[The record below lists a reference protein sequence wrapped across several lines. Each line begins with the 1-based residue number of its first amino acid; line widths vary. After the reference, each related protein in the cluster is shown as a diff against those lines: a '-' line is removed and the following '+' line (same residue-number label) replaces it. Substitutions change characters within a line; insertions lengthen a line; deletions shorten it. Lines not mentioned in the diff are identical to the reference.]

1 MKISR
6 PMRTRLLKSLLLCL
20 FLLPACRQ
28 TGPEPDR
35 LEYPTTGFFVP
46 ESPPQF
52 RAEGIRIATFNTF
65 FLFDGY
71 GDEGQATFPHKG
83 NPEAARQHR
92 ARIAQV
98 LRMLQAEVVVLQ
110 EVEHEA
116 VLRRMVKE
124 DLADLG
130 YEVYFVQGN
139 DTFTGQDVAVLSRL
153 PVEKIGR
160 TEERVPVEGTSE
172 SYGVS
177 KNIWVRMYLGD
188 LPVTLIGV
196 HFLAGPNDPSRRPR
210 REAQAE
216 VIRRLVVR
224 ELEAGRAVAV
234 LGDLNDFDETV
245 PDLNG
250 NRPISRV
257 LAIIKAAGP
266 GPTDDLYNVLAAVPQ
281 TDRYTAFDD
290 RDEDG
295 QVAWSELSAIDHI
308 LLSPQLKARLQEV
321 HYVQAHD
328 PRTASDHFPVIV
340 TLAPRGL

>member
-1 MKISR
+1 MGIRWLKKG
-6 PMRTRLLKSLLLCL
+6 LLVFL
-20 FLLPACRQ
+20 FLFPACRQ

-35 LEYPTTGFFVP
+35 FEYPATGFFVP
-46 ESPPQF
+46 EPPPQF

-71 GDEGQATFPHKG
+71 GDEGQADFPHKG

-98 LRMLQAEVVVLQ
+98 LRMLQADVVVLQ
-110 EVEHEA
+110 EVEHEE
-116 VLRRMVKE
+116 VLRRLVDE
-124 DLADLG
+124 DLPELG
-130 YEVYFVQGN
+130 YRVYFVQGH

-160 TEERVPVEGTSE
+160 TEERVPVEGSSDT
-172 SYGVS
+172 YGVS

-188 LPVTLIGV
+188 LPVTLIGI
-196 HFLAGPNDPSRRPR
+196 HFLAGPNDASRRAR

-224 ELEAGRAVAV
+224 ELAAGRAVAV
-234 LGDLNDFDETV
+234 VGDFNDFDETV
-245 PDLNG
+245 LDLNG

-266 GPTDDLYNVLAAVPQ
+266 GPVDDLYNVLAEVPQ
-281 TDRYTAFDD
+281 ADRYTVFND
-290 RDEDG
+290 RDNDG
-295 QVAWSELSAIDHI
+295 LVEWPELSAIDHI
-308 LLSPQLKARLQEV
+308 LLSPQLKARLREV

-328 PRTASDHFPVIV
+328 PRTVSDHFPVVV
-340 TLAPRGL
+340 TLAPR